1 MWGLKSGLQDAL
13 LVFIHFHVLL
23 FFLSKVGVHFPY
35 PFGMDLW
42 LIFRQRNLSGSIVC
56 QFLSTKIP
64 HSLSPSVGWCR
75 KFQRFRERRW
85 KKKKK
90 KERRLDPWMTACV
103 HCTLLTHTGFW
114 KECEIN
120 FYYNYL
126 QRFADFFNVIAVS
139 YPEMLRFADKIR
151 SSTYRLSHISSH
163 SISDFWLEVY
173 NTFRSP
179 RILYHILSSLLMCSS
194 YK

>member
-1 MWGLKSGLQDAL
+1 MFSSSSWAKWEYIFHTLLAWTCDLFLDNRIWVEVLCANFWVQKYLILFLRLLADAEN
-13 LVFIHFHVLL
+13 F
-23 FFLSKVGVHFPY
+23 K
-35 PFGMDLW
+35 DLE
-42 LIFRQRNLSGSIVC
+42 
-56 QFLSTKIP
+56 
-64 HSLSPSVGWCR
+64 
-75 KFQRFRERRW
+75 REDG
-85 KKKKK
+85 KKKK

-114 KECEIN
+114 KEYEIN